1 MRQISNDEIK
11 NALAELPAQ
20 IARLAQEAE
29 DLKLTYDKQK
39 IRLKAQ
45 ESGLVIKEKETY
57 RVDKDAKLSITQIKE
72 IINVKLKEEHLAL
85 LDMESLYR
93 KKLVKV
99 TELDNQYTG
108 YKRIAQLRIIEIQSG
123 IEYKG
128 R

>member
-1 MRQISNDEIK
+1 MRVITNEEIK
-11 NALAELPAQ
+11 NALAELPAK
-20 IARLAQEAE
+20 IARLAQVAE
-29 DLKLTYDKQK
+29 DLKLAHEKQK
-39 IRLKAQ
+39 VRLKAQ
-45 ESGLVIKEKETY
+45 ESEHVLQEKKN
-57 RVDKDAKLSITQIKE
+57 DPKLSVTKLKE

-93 KKLVKV
+93 KKLVEV
-99 TELDNQYTG
+99 TELDNKYTG